1 MSICCHVLY
10 LHNSSNIKLSSQNSK
25 KIIFFIF
32 RTVHRKYNT
41 VKNGLSVY
49 VKGHRPVERDPSDPS
64 FQSIANK
71 YQYDPAIQ
79 DQRSKQRMKMR
90 EERLKARESNGFS
103 TSPLPSP
110 ASSAR
115 NKRHQE
121 LMRCESGMTNNK
133 SFRYMR
139 RQPSIVQV
147 NMIFYGLTVGS
158 KIQFNIVFLNYN

>member
-1 MSICCHVLY
+1 MLTPAHHILY
-10 LHNSSNIKLSSQNSK
+10 
-25 KIIFFIF
+25 

-49 VKGHRPVERDPSDPS
+49 VKGVHRPVERDPSDPS
-64 FQSIANK
+64 FQSIATK
-71 YQYDPAIQ
+71 YQHDPAIQ
-79 DQRSKQRMKMR
+79 DQRSRQRMRMR
-90 EERLKARESNGFS
+90 EERLRARESNGFS

-110 ASSAR
+110 SSSAR

-121 LMRCESGMTNNK
+121 IAGSASGMNNNK

-147 NMIFYGLTVGS
+147 TFDGG
-158 KIQFNIVFLNYN
+158 

>member
-1 MSICCHVLY
+1 MF
-10 LHNSSNIKLSSQNSK
+10 N
-25 KIIFFIF
+25 

-49 VKGHRPVERDPSDPS
+49 VKGHRPVERDSSDPS

-71 YQYDPAIQ
+71 YHHDPAVQ
-79 DQRSKQRMKMR
+79 DQRSRQRMRMR
-90 EERLKARESNGFS
+90 EERLRARESNGFS

-110 ASSAR
+110 SNSAKH
-115 NKRHQE
+115 KRHQE
-121 LMRCESGMTNNK
+121 ITGAAGITNNK

-147 NMIFYGLTVGS
+147 NI
-158 KIQFNIVFLNYN
+158 

>member
-1 MSICCHVLY
+1 MVNPILDYRHK
-10 LHNSSNIKLSSQNSK
+10 IQSK
-25 KIIFFIF
+25 SFFF
-32 RTVHRKYNT
+32 MYRTVHRKYNT

-71 YQYDPAIQ
+71 YQYDPAVQ

-147 NMIFYGLTVGS
+147 NINCCGLTVVRR
-158 KIQFNIVFLNYN
+158 IQFNVVFSN

>member
-1 MSICCHVLY
+1 M
-10 LHNSSNIKLSSQNSK
+10 
-25 KIIFFIF
+25 
-32 RTVHRKYNT
+32 
-41 VKNGLSVY
+41 KNGLSVY

-158 KIQFNIVFLNYN
+158 KIQFNIVFLNCN

>member
-1 MSICCHVLY
+1 MVNPILDYRHK
-10 LHNSSNIKLSSQNSK
+10 IQSK
-25 KIIFFIF
+25 SFFF
-32 RTVHRKYNT
+32 MYRTVHRKYNT

-71 YQYDPAIQ
+71 YQYDPAVQ

-147 NMIFYGLTVGS
+147 NIICCRFNSMSYFEIRMIF
-158 KIQFNIVFLNYN
+158 

>member
-1 MSICCHVLY
+1 M
-10 LHNSSNIKLSSQNSK
+10 
-25 KIIFFIF
+25 IIFFL

-49 VKGHRPVERDPSDPS
+49 VKGHRPVERDSSDPS

-71 YQYDPAIQ
+71 YQHGPAVQ
-79 DQRSKQRMKMR
+79 DQRSRQRMRMR
-90 EERLKARESNGFS
+90 EERLRARESNGFS

-110 ASSAR
+110 ANSAKH
-115 NKRHQE
+115 KRHQE
-121 LMRCESGMTNNK
+121 IQSAAGIASNNK

-147 NMIFYGLTVGS
+147 MTKKS
-158 KIQFNIVFLNYN
+158 KSEIKIGFRKKE

>member
-1 MSICCHVLY
+1 MGYI
-10 LHNSSNIKLSSQNSK
+10 N
-25 KIIFFIF
+25 
-32 RTVHRKYNT
+32 RTVHRRFNT

-71 YQYDPAIQ
+71 YQHDPALQ
-79 DQRSKQRMKMR
+79 DQRSRQRMRMR

-103 TSPLPSP
+103 TSPLASP

-115 NKRHQE
+115 HKRHQE
-121 LMRCESGMTNNK
+121 LCRSASGMTNNK

-147 NMIFYGLTVGS
+147 IYIS
-158 KIQFNIVFLNYN
+158 NYNI